1 MLYNNTT
8 LTWHGSGYVGITGAI
23 HACLAGYKVIIY
35 DPDQPTVDSVNSGSP
50 RAGEYL
56 GYIDQNVKELV
67 ANGMLSATTDFESI
81 KHNPIH
87 LLAVPT
93 EKDNKPYM
101 NIVKG
106 VIQSLLTTIP
116 DGGIVVVESTL
127 VPGTIDSLKLSDS
140 QKLRFHIAVCPR
152 LDWFADSTKNLTN
165 LPRIIG
171 GLTKKASEV
180 VAELLAP
187 ICKDIHKTDYRVA
200 EMAKAGQNAL
210 YHIQIIAAY
219 QMAKAYQG
227 HVDMNDVLAAIGL
240 HWRLPNLY
248 LGLGTSG
255 RCVSM
260 GNRYITEG
268 AESIKGDNS
277 YFTLSLFHK
286 ALDADHDW
294 REVIGDFI
302 TKRFDLE
309 EATQIKILIM
319 GIAYSPNFSD
329 FGNSAGLQVAEYL
342 HKYGWNLSIHDPIIS
357 DEVLGNATS
366 VPVLLKNEHI
376 SYGNFDV
383 ILLATAHN
391 EYKYLPQDIDYM
403 WKKGQVIID
412 ATGEWERYRIMFQ
425 TSGVTYIRV
434 GEKGWLDK

>member
-1 MLYNNTT
+1 MIFNNTV
-8 LTWHGSGYVGITGAI
+8 LIVHGGGYVGLTGAI

-67 ANGMLSATTDFESI
+67 ANGMLSATADFEAI

-93 EKDNKPYM
+93 EKENRPYM

-140 QKLRFHIAVCPR
+140 QKIKFHIAVCPR

-171 GLTKKASEV
+171 GLTKKATEV

-200 EMAKAGQNAL
+200 EMAKAGQNHL
-210 YHIQIIAAY
+210 YHAQIIAAY
-219 QMAKAYQG
+219 QMAEAYQS
-227 HVDMNDVLAAIGL
+227 HVDMNEVLEAIGL

-255 RCVSM
+255 RCVAM
-260 GNRYITEG
+260 GTRYIIEG
-268 AESIKGDNS
+268 AKAIQDYPSLDIAEEALYYDKG
-277 YFTLSLFHK
+277 
-286 ALDADHDW
+286 W

-302 TKRFDLE
+302 TKRFSLYE
-309 EATQIKILIM
+309 STQIKILVL

-342 HKYGWNLSIHDPIIS
+342 HEHMWDVAVHDPIVPDVI
-357 DEVLGNATS
+357 LGNATS

-376 SYGNFDV
+376 PYSQFDV
-383 ILLATAHN
+383 ILLVTAHN

-403 WKKGQVIID
+403 WKKGQIVID

-425 TSGVTYIRV
+425 TIGVTYIRV
-434 GEKGWLDK
+434 GEKGWMDK

>member
-1 MLYNNTT
+1 VIFNNTL
-8 LTWHGSGYVGITGAI
+8 LTWHGSGYVGLVGAV

-35 DPDQPTVDSVNSGSP
+35 DPDSAVVDAVNSGSP

-67 ANGMLSATTDFESI
+67 ANGMLSATADFESI

-93 EKDNKPYM
+93 EKGNVPYM

-140 QKLRFHIAVCPR
+140 QKIKFHIAVCPR

-165 LPRIIG
+165 LPRIVG
-171 GLTKKASEV
+171 GLTKKATEV

-210 YHIQIIAAY
+210 YHIQIMAAY

-227 HVDMNDVLAAIGL
+227 HVDMNEVLEAIGL

-260 GNRYITEG
+260 GNRYITHG
-268 AESIKGDNS
+268 YKNLTGDPH
-277 YFTLSLFHK
+277 FDALSLFNT
-286 ALDADHDW
+286 AIYADNDW

-302 TKRFDLE
+302 TKRFSMYE
-309 EATQIKILIM
+309 STQVKILIL

-342 HKYGWNLSIHDPIIS
+342 HEHAWNVYIHDPLIS
-357 DEVLGNATS
+357 RYTLEKVTQ
-366 VPVLLKNEHI
+366 VPFFHGE
-376 SYGNFDV
+376 DV
-383 ILLATAHN
+383 DVVLLATAHDVYN
-391 EYKYLPQDIDYM
+391 TYDLLNYLR
-403 WKKGQVIID
+403 KGQLVID
-412 ATGEWERYRIMFQ
+412 ATGLWDREPHKENMKKNGI
-425 TSGVTYIRV
+425 TYIRV
-434 GEKGWLDK
+434 GEKGWMDK

>member
-1 MLYNNTT
+1 MIFNNTV
-8 LTWHGSGYVGITGAI
+8 LIVHGGGYVGLTGAI

-67 ANGMLSATTDFESI
+67 ASGMLSATTDFESI

-93 EKDNKPYM
+93 EKGNLPYM

-140 QKLRFHIAVCPR
+140 QKIKFHIAVCPR

-165 LPRIIG
+165 LPRIVG
-171 GLTKKASEV
+171 GLTKKATEV

-210 YHIQIIAAY
+210 YHVQIMAAY
-219 QMAKAYQG
+219 QMAEMYQG
-227 HVDMNDVLAAIGL
+227 HVDMNDVLEAIGL

-248 LGLGTSG
+248 LGIGTSG
-255 RCVSM
+255 RCVGM
-260 GNRYITEG
+260 GSRYILQGKTTP
-268 AESIKGDNS
+268 STFPFRN
-277 YFTLSLFHK
+277 FF
-286 ALDADHDW
+286 DHAIEFDENW

-302 TKRFDLE
+302 TKRFSLYE
-309 EATQIKILIM
+309 STQVKILVM

-342 HKYGWNLSIHDPIIS
+342 HEHAWKVYIHDPI
-357 DEVLGNATS
+357 
-366 VPVLLKNEHI
+366 VPQETLEKVTQVPFKDI
-376 SYGNFDV
+376 GDFDFDV
-383 ILLATAHN
+383 LMLATAHDV
-391 EYKYLPQDIDYM
+391 YKRPPLLTGL
-403 WKKGQVIID
+403 WKKGQIVID
-412 ATGEWERYRIMFQ
+412 CTGLWEKDRELFKPY
-425 TSGVTYIRV
+425 GVTYIRV
-434 GEKGWLDK
+434 GEKGWMDK